1 MVDYG
6 SFGEIVKVIAVPA
19 LVALNSFFTWRAN
32 VAAGKA
38 AVQGQTNA
46 LKLDEI
52 HSTVNGNNDALTAQ
66 LQSKVQELADLLKA
80 QLQSKVQELAELR
93 LQKLMA
99 DAKGTITPVVIP
111 VPIPAPPTDKPP
123 GA

>member
-46 LKLDEI
+46 LTLDEI
-52 HSTVNGNNDALTAQ
+52 HSTVNGKNDALYAQ
-66 LQSKVQELADLLKA
+66 LQSKI
-80 QLQSKVQELAELR
+80 QELAELH

-99 DAKGTITPVVIP
+99 AAKGTITPVVIP